1 MTLGDIIKR
10 YRNDHTLSMDAFS
23 ERSGISKAYISLL
36 EKNRH
41 PKTGKEISPSIQCIR
56 QAAQGMNMDFDDLF
70 ALLDGKVEV
79 NTPQQSQAVQARKIP
94 VLGRVAAGIPINA
107 ITEIIDTE
115 EISEDMA
122 KTGDFFA
129 LQIQGD
135 SMEPKISNGDVVI
148 VRQQDDAETGD
159 TVIALIN
166 GDDAVCKRLR
176 KYKEGLELISTNPSY
191 APLYFDEETI
201 KNKPVKII
209 GKVVELR
216 AKF

>member
-10 YRNDHTLSMDAFS
+10 YRNDHALSMDAFS

-79 NTPQQSQAVQARKIP
+79 NTPQQSQAIQAQKIP

-129 LQIQGD
+129 LQIKGD

-148 VRQQDDAETGD
+148 VRQQNDAETGD